1 MKSKNWMMM
10 AGLAVMAAASGC
22 ARGPAVKPMDEPMR
36 IARDA
41 AAAEW
46 AAGNYAAAA
55 AEYQRALARAYVR
68 EDGRSAA
75 AYRYQIAACELGL
88 GKRDVA
94 RTGFHAASVEALA
107 AGDRLLAAQ
116 AEAAEARV
124 ALEEGKPAE
133 ARELAGK
140 ALARISPAAKPANES
155 RLKAGLYLTLAEIA
169 AMEGGERLG
178 EAKKSL
184 MEARLAQGKAKAD
197 PVFDAMAARVQGRI
211 LAAEPEKAVEAAT
224 AFDSE
229 SIQWKQ
235 SGRFSERASALERA
249 ARQWQLAGKPDLAAE
264 RLIQSARIRFGLGQ
278 LIPARDLAVQAAE
291 LAGKAE
297 RPDLAAMARILAPSA
312 P

>member
-1 MKSKNWMMM
+1 MMM
-10 AGLAVMAAASGC
+10 AALAVMAAAPGC
-22 ARGPAVKPMDEPMR
+22 TRGPARKPMDEPMR

-41 AAAEW
+41 AAAEL

-88 GKRDVA
+88 GKREVA
-94 RTGFHAASVEALA
+94 RTGFHDASVEALA
-107 AGDRLLAAQ
+107 AGDRRMAAQ

-124 ALEEGKPAE
+124 ALEAGKPAE
-133 ARELAGK
+133 ARELAAK
-140 ALARISPAAKPANES
+140 ALARLLPAASPASEA
-155 RLKAGLYLTLAEIA
+155 RLKAGLYLTLAEISA
-169 AMEGGERLG
+169 LEGGERLG

-184 MEARLAQGKAKAD
+184 VEARQAQGKSKAD

-211 LAAEPEKAVEAAT
+211 LAAEPDKAGEAAT

-229 SIQWKQ
+229 SIQWRQ
-235 SGRFSERASALERA
+235 AGRFSERAAALERA
-249 ARQWQLAGKPDLAAE
+249 ARQWKLAGKPDLAAE
-264 RLIQSARIRFGLGQ
+264 RLIKAARIRFGLGQ
-278 LIPARDLAVQAAE
+278 PVPARDLAGQAAE
-291 LAGKAE
+291 LAGQAE
-297 RPDLAAMARILAPSA
+297 RADLAAMARILAPSA